1 MHNFHVSLSAHISS
15 LVAFDCKVISNIFGS
30 MLAEKRYSRELISV
44 SIVPVENDSKYEQKG
59 YRKGQQ
65 LYTLVVTGSAIGNSA
80 LELGKILFNTLNN
93 FTEKYATGYFLYS
106 MYVEREDK
114 KDFCS
119 QSAQERIFNV

>member
-1 MHNFHVSLSAHISS
+1 
-15 LVAFDCKVISNIFGS
+15 

-44 SIVPVENDSKYEQKG
+44 SIVPVESDSKYEQKG

-80 LELGKILFNTLNN
+80 LELGKILFNTLND

-119 QSAQERIFNV
+119 QSAQERVFHG

>member
-1 MHNFHVSLSAHISS
+1 
-15 LVAFDCKVISNIFGS
+15 

>member
-15 LVAFDCKVISNIFGS
+15 LVEFDCKVISNNFGS

-106 MYVEREDK
+106 
-114 KDFCS
+114 
-119 QSAQERIFNV
+119 NVCRKRR

>member
-1 MHNFHVSLSAHISS
+1 MN
-15 LVAFDCKVISNIFGS
+15 K
-30 MLAEKRYSRELISV
+30 
-44 SIVPVENDSKYEQKG
+44 KG

-80 LELGKILFNTLNN
+80 LELGKILFNTLND

-119 QSAQERIFNV
+119 QSAQERVFHG